1 MNNYCEKKEWSGKK
15 KQEQRQIQDEPFIHS
30 FTLYVVLEIFDKK
43 LIKLEKKTFVTKNK
57 NIADIIS
64 TFELLKTNDQRS
76 EQSLQTISID
86 VNNIEKQFER
96 KQTYFFST
104 EYRHSI
110 YSKKKWM

>member
-1 MNNYCEKKEWSGKK
+1 M
-15 KQEQRQIQDEPFIHS
+15 
-30 FTLYVVLEIFDKK
+30 LEIFDKK

-110 YSKKKWM
+110 YSKKK